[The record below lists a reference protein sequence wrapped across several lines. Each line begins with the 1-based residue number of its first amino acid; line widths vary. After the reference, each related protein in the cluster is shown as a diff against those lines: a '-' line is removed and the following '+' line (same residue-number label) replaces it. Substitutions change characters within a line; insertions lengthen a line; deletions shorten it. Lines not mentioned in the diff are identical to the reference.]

1 MNGDDVNHPANSLSA
16 AATGAVPAGP
26 TVTAHW
32 VRDDTYRDRAVR
44 MALVDRP
51 AWARFMAPV
60 WLGLA
65 IALVFSPWGALGIL
79 YGGEPLA
86 WRWPTVVLA
95 GLLLGLGAVQTF
107 HAQRR
112 ATARQYAFAGD
123 TTQWE
128 FSAAGLA
135 YRCVAPDGSLR
146 HASFSQWG
154 WFGALSVDVTGLRLK
169 RRGTLESYFV
179 PATGFVRPGQD
190 AVRAQQAVAAWA
202 REAGVPVRGL
212 PAWDAA
218 GLLGM
223 GVCASLLVG
232 LAMVH
237 AAMVAA
243 LPHLR
248 WGRVSTL
255 FFSGVET
262 FWWAAVPCA
271 AVVVALHLLL
281 ARLQHHRAPGR
292 DLPALA
298 PHLVL
303 ALGWC
308 ALLLAGLQSLRGLVF
323 DDALVR
329 SSFVVPGPVIVAAVF
344 ALLTGFVVHRG
355 LAVPWVARR
364 MALHNDV
371 PGPLP

>member
-1 MNGDDVNHPANSLSA
+1 MNHLAHALPA
-16 AATGAVPAGP
+16 AAGAELATP
-26 TVTAHW
+26 TVTAGW

-44 MALVDRP
+44 MGLVDRP

-95 GLLLGLGAVQTF
+95 GLLLGLGAVQTYL
-107 HAQRR
+107 AQKR
-112 ATARQYAFAGD
+112 ATARRYAFAGD

-128 FSAAGLA
+128 FSATGPA
-135 YRCVAPDGSLR
+135 YRCVAPDGTPR
-146 HASFSQWG
+146 HASVSHWS
-154 WFGALSVDVTGLRLK
+154 WFHALAVDVTGLRLY
-169 RRGTLESYFV
+169 RVGTVESYFV
-179 PATGFVRPGQD
+179 PATGFARPGQD
-190 AVRAQQAVAAWA
+190 AVQSQQAVVAWA
-202 REAGVPVRGL
+202 REAGLPVRTL

-223 GVCASLLVG
+223 GLCASLLVG
-232 LAMVH
+232 LTMVH

-248 WGRVSTL
+248 WGRVTAL

-262 FWWAAVPCA
+262 FWWSALPCG

-281 ARLQHHRAPGR
+281 ARLQHRRAPGR

-298 PHLVL
+298 PHLAL

-308 ALLLAGLQSLRGLVF
+308 ALLLAGLQSLRWWIF
-323 DDALVR
+323 DDALLR
-329 SSFVVPGPVIVAAVF
+329 SSFMVPAPVVVAAVF
-344 ALLTGFVVHRG
+344 ALLTGFVVHRA

-371 PGPLP
+371 PGHLP